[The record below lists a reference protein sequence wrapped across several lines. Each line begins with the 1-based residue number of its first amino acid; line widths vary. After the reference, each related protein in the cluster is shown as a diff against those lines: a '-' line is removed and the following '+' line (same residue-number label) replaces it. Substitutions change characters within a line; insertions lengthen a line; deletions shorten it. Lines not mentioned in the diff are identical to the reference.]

1 VKYRQ
6 QIDRVKIVD
15 KVSEIVLVD
24 KDGSIYEGLSSNFFI
39 IMNDIVYTSDIGII
53 FLIFF
58 FKGKYFSFFIIF
70 FKR

>member
-53 FLIFF
+53 FFLIFF
-58 FKGKYFSFFIIF
+58 FKGKNNFLIIF